1 MKVCNEVKGEN
12 KYQRD
17 CQDVNSLTNKRIT
30 KQDIIDICLVLLN
43 SESGHCLRL
52 SLLLGDSRYIE
63 KKLSECTRKND
74 HRRPKLAVCVLE
86 DFIDSLNISLINE
99 QVEMKTQ
106 IKKHVNKTFL
116 TFYLLLLDVY

>member
-17 CQDVNSLTNKRIT
+17 RQDVNSLTNKRIT

-43 SESGHCLRL
+43 SESSHCLRL

-74 HRRPKLAVCVLE
+74 EFNSLAKMTN
-86 DFIDSLNISLINE
+86 SINCT
-99 QVEMKTQ
+99 KFR
-106 IKKHVNKTFL
+106 NN
-116 TFYLLLLDVY
+116 